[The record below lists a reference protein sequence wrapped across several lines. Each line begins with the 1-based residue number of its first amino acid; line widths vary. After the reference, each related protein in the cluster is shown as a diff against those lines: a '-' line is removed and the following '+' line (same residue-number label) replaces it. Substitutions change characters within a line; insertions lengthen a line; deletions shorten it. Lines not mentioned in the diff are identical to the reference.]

1 MSYAGSETEAIMQ
14 ALGFK
19 QNSTARSGGQGA
31 LPQHQAGKERIL
43 YLDVLWKWETAKEQ
57 AMVLYYII
65 KLRKSLS
72 EMSPELEEQLLFV
85 CLLNKSSQ

>member
-1 MSYAGSETEAIMQ
+1 
-14 ALGFK
+14 
-19 QNSTARSGGQGA
+19 
-31 LPQHQAGKERIL
+31 
-43 YLDVLWKWETAKEQ
+43 
-57 AMVLYYII
+57 MVLYYII